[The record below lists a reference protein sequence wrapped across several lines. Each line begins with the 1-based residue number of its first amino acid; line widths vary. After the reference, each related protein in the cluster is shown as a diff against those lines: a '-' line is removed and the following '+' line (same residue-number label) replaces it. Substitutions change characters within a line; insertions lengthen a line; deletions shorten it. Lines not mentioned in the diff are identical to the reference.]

1 MAVVIFS
8 IDDVSNPRTLR
19 KFIKMVDDLKAVG
32 KLQGDFV
39 LTFGMWKGVMEQSFL
54 MCEEDFYQYVW
65 ESDWVEDQ
73 EAFLIVEVG
82 PKGNQSAYLLDSD
95 RASAEY
101 MGELKEVSFKEA
113 AKHDGWTYRPDLNLY
128 WIVEEE

>member
-8 IDDVSNPRTLR
+8 IDNASDPRTLR

-32 KLQGDFV
+32 KLQGDFKV
-39 LTFGMWKGVMEQSFL
+39 CFGMWKGTMEQSFL

-65 ESDWVEDQ
+65 ESDWVESQ
-73 EAFLIVEVG
+73 EAFMSVEVG
-82 PKGNQSAYLLDSD
+82 PKGNQSAYLLYSN
-95 RASAEY
+95 AETEY

-113 AKHDGWTYRPDLNLY
+113 AKHDGWTYRPDLGLY
-128 WIVEEE
+128 WIVEEEK

>member
-1 MAVVIFS
+1 
-8 IDDVSNPRTLR
+8 
-19 KFIKMVDDLKAVG
+19 MVDDLKAVG

-39 LTFGMWKGVMEQSFL
+39 LSFGMWKGVMEQSFL

-65 ESDWVEDQ
+65 DSDWVEDQ

>member
-101 MGELKEVSFKEA
+101 MGELKEV
-113 AKHDGWTYRPDLNLY
+113 
-128 WIVEEE
+128 